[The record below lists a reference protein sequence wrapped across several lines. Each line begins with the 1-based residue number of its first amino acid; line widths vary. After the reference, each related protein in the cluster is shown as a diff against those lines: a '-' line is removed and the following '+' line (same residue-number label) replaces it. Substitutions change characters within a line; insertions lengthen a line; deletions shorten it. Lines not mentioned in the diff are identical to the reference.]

1 MGSISRMN
9 ARERLFEANKDLID
23 EIEELYGRIATD
35 VQWDDNSE
43 PYMYLCGRMK
53 VGSNGRN
60 ARLAE
65 TSIYVMFFKIYSDGD
80 SAEQEHYRAEL
91 EFELDHIK
99 KFFEENTHR

>member
-1 MGSISRMN
+1 MN
-9 ARERLFEANKDLID
+9 ERARLFEKNTDLA
-23 EIEELYGRIATD
+23 EQIEKYYERIATD
-35 VQWDDNSE
+35 VHWDDNSE

-80 SAEQEHYRAEL
+80 FAEDEHYRADL
-91 EFELDHIK
+91 QFELDNIK
-99 KFFEENTHR
+99 KFFEENTHL